1 MITVLKKY
9 TFIGVD
15 IYFFYV
21 EKDFIKKK
29 TKGSGKAK
37 TESKIVIKNMRFNLM
52 MKAFSS
58 MKVTK
63 KVYKK
68 RSKN

>member
-1 MITVLKKY
+1 MKGYGKAVTESNIM
-9 TFIGVD
+9 
-15 IYFFYV
+15 
-21 EKDFIKKK
+21 IKK
-29 TKGSGKAK
+29 
-37 TESKIVIKNMRFNLM
+37 MRFNLM

>member
-1 MITVLKKY
+1 M
-9 TFIGVD
+9 FIFLCSHGL
-15 IYFFYV
+15 

-29 TKGSGKAK
+29 KKGYGKAE
-37 TESKIVIKNMRFNLM
+37 TESKIVIKKMQFNLM

-68 RSKN
+68 RSEN